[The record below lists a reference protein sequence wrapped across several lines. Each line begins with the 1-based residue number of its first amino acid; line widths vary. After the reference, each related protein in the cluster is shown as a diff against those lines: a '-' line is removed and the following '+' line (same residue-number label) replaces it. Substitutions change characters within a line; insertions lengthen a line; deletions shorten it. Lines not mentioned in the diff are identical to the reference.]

1 MEPNMNKRTDAKD
14 PAEGLHSLDI
24 DALVEARHPDPFSK
38 LGLHQTDAGHV
49 VRVLLPGRLGRDGDR
64 SRRAARRSASLTKI
78 HDAGL
83 YAGFVDRPGAYRLRD
98 RLARHAAGNRT
109 TPTRSA
115 PVLATNA
122 LNRLAGGDPYAVLE
136 CLGSRPVTHDGIAG
150 VRFAVWAPNARRVS
164 VVGDFNSWDGR
175 RHPMRL
181 RHQRRRVGTVRA
193 GRSARARAT
202 STRSS
207 RATATRCR

>member
-38 LGLHQTDAGHV
+38 LGLHQTDSGHV
-49 VRVLLPGRLGRDGDR
+49 VRVLLPGASGVTVIDRASGAALGSLDED
-64 SRRAARRSASLTKI
+64 SRRGPVCAASST
-78 HDAGL
+78 
-83 YAGFVDRPGAYRLRD
+83 DRGAYRLAID
-98 RLARHAAGNRT
+98 WHG
-109 TPTRSA
+109 TPQETHDTYSFA
-115 PVLATNA
+115 PVLSDEW
-122 LNRLAGGDPYAVLE
+122 LNRLAGADPYAVLE
-136 CLGSRPVTHDGIAG
+136 CLGSRPVTHEGIAG
-150 VRFAVWAPNARRVS
+150 RA
-164 VVGDFNSWDGR
+164 
-175 RHPMRL
+175 L
-181 RHQRRRVGTVRA
+181 RRVGAECAARVGGRRLQLVGRPASSDASASQRGRVGTLRA

>member
-38 LGLHQTDAGHV
+38 LGLHQTESGHV
-49 VRVLLPGRLGRDGDR
+49 VRVLLPGASGVTVIDRESGAALG
-64 SRRAARRSASLTKI
+64 SLTKI

-83 YAGFVDRPGAYRLRD
+83 YAGFVDRPGAYRLAID
-98 RLARHAAGNRT
+98 WHGMPQDTHDTYAF
-109 TPTRSA
+109 S
-115 PVLATNA
+115 PVLSDEW
-122 LNRLAGGDPYAVLE
+122 LNRLAGGRSVCGARMPRLAT
-136 CLGSRPVTHDGIAG
+136 GH
-150 VRFAVWAPNARRVS
+150 ARRRCRACAS
-164 VVGDFNSWDGR
+164 PCGR
-175 RHPMRL
+175 RMRGAC
-181 RHQRRRVGTVRA
+181 RWSATSIHGTGAVIRCVCVITPA
-193 GRSARARAT
+193 CGNSSCRGSARARAT